1 MEHCVIRSST
11 RLLQYAALLYSISSY
26 RCRGTVWT
34 VPPDARGKIFD
45 TKKNRYVVTEV
56 SLNTVDENAIKDRI
70 LHAVWDLWTSHAEAI
85 YRAMY
90 GAFARAAADITPQI
104 AAQLYAE
111 QYPMLGY
118 DANGKA
124 ITKNV
129 LGKTQA
135 EVKDKLRAAI
145 EDSKKL
151 DPVKAGSYTLEQ
163 WLKLWYSIYVEP
175 QVRYSTRE
183 FYHNAIDHH
192 IIPKLGS
199 VKLEK
204 LTMLQIQQFYNE
216 LLKSGRVQKK
226 NQPELKEH
234 GLSPRMVQCVHVVL
248 NKALEYA
255 VEEKLILANPAK
267 KCKIP
272 KNTRKEMKIL
282 PEALIGPYLSAAKE
296 HGILAPMYLELTTG
310 LRRGEL
316 LALRWEDLDVQ
327 NRTLSINKSVAR
339 QNGKLVISTPK
350 TPNSI
355 RTVLLPED
363 TVKLLVEEHERHPA
377 NPYLF
382 PSPRTGET
390 WDPDGFRR
398 LHDRIIKEIGA
409 EHVRFHDMR
418 HTFATLSLKSGV
430 DVRTLSETL
439 GHFSAGFTLSTY
451 VHSTPGMK
459 QSEADAIGSTIRNAI

>member
-1 MEHCVIRSST
+1 MPKRRANGEGNIRK
-11 RLLQYAALLYSISSY
+11 RKDG
-26 RCRGTVWT
+26 RWEG
-34 VPPDARGKIFD
+34 
-45 TKKNRYVVTEV
+45 RYT
-56 SLNTVDENAIKDRI
+56 A
-70 LHAVWDLWTSHAEAI
+70 
-85 YRAMY
+85 
-90 GAFARAAADITPQI
+90 
-104 AAQLYAE
+104 
-111 QYPMLGY
+111 GY

-129 LGKTQA
+129 LGRTQA

-163 WLKLWYSIYVEP
+163 WLKLWYSVYVEP

-226 NQPELKEH
+226 NQPELREH

-248 NKALEYA
+248 NKALEHA

-296 HGILAPMYLELTTG
+296 HGIFAPMYLELTTG

-339 QNGKLVISTPK
+339 QDGKLVISTPK

-355 RTVLLPED
+355 RTVLLPTD
-363 TVKLLVEEHERHPA
+363 TVKLLVEEHEKHPA

-418 HTFATLSLKSGV
+418 HPYVKHTTKIFSLRLIDFQAQAYPDARRKTRGACQLHRGGQSQSPVRPLCNRKRFSCLPPQSKMSWILYAISMRLSGYTSTRSISSSASSVVSVSASKSALDASFRLSCRACSSCFCFACANT
-430 DVRTLSETL
+430 
-439 GHFSAGFTLSTY
+439 A
-451 VHSTPGMK
+451 
-459 QSEADAIGSTIRNAI
+459 A

>member
-1 MEHCVIRSST
+1 MPKRRANGEGNIRK
-11 RLLQYAALLYSISSY
+11 RKDE
-26 RCRGTVWT
+26 RWKG
-34 VPPDARGKIFD
+34 
-45 TKKNRYVVTEV
+45 RYT
-56 SLNTVDENAIKDRI
+56 A
-70 LHAVWDLWTSHAEAI
+70 
-85 YRAMY
+85 
-90 GAFARAAADITPQI
+90 
-104 AAQLYAE
+104 
-111 QYPMLGY
+111 GY

-163 WLKLWYSIYVEP
+163 WLKLWYTVYVDP
-175 QVRYSTRE
+175 QVRYSTKE

-204 LTMLQIQQFYNE
+204 LAMLQIQQFYNE
-216 LLKSGRVQKK
+216 LLKNGRVQKK

-248 NKALEYA
+248 NKALEHA

-282 PEALIGPYLSAAKE
+282 PEALIGPYLRAAKE

-339 QNGKLVISTPK
+339 QGGKLVISTPK

-355 RTVLLPED
+355 RTVLLPTD
-363 TVKLLVEEHERHPA
+363 TVKLLVEEHEKHPA

-418 HTFATLSLKSGV
+418 HPYVKHTTKIFSLRLMDFQAQAYPDARRKTRGACQLHRGGQSRSPVRPLCNRKRFSCLPPQSKMSWILYAISMRLSGYTSTRSISSSASSVVSVSASKIALDAFLRLSCRACSSCFCFACANT
-430 DVRTLSETL
+430 
-439 GHFSAGFTLSTY
+439 A
-451 VHSTPGMK
+451 
-459 QSEADAIGSTIRNAI
+459 A

>member
-1 MEHCVIRSST
+1 MPKRRANGEGNIRK
-11 RLLQYAALLYSISSY
+11 RKDG
-26 RCRGTVWT
+26 RWEG
-34 VPPDARGKIFD
+34 
-45 TKKNRYVVTEV
+45 RYT
-56 SLNTVDENAIKDRI
+56 A
-70 LHAVWDLWTSHAEAI
+70 
-85 YRAMY
+85 
-90 GAFARAAADITPQI
+90 
-104 AAQLYAE
+104 
-111 QYPMLGY
+111 GY

-163 WLKLWYSIYVEP
+163 WLKLWYSVYVEP

-192 IIPKLGS
+192 IIPKLGG

-248 NKALEYA
+248 NKALEHA

-272 KNTRKEMKIL
+272 KNTREEMNIL

-327 NRTLSINKSVAR
+327 NCTLSINKSVAR

-398 LHDRIIKEIGA
+398 LDTDNLREGETRRFAPRTATKYNKKTKNSLRLMDFQAQAYPDARRKTRGA
-409 EHVRFHDMR
+409 CQLHRGGQSQSPVRPLCNRKQFSCLPPQSKMSWILYAISMR
-418 HTFATLSLKSGV
+418 LSGYTSTRSISSSASSVVSVSASKIALDASLRLSCRACSSCFCFACANT
-430 DVRTLSETL
+430 
-439 GHFSAGFTLSTY
+439 A
-451 VHSTPGMK
+451 
-459 QSEADAIGSTIRNAI
+459 A

>member
-1 MEHCVIRSST
+1 M
-11 RLLQYAALLYSISSY
+11 
-26 RCRGTVWT
+26 
-34 VPPDARGKIFD
+34 
-45 TKKNRYVVTEV
+45 
-56 SLNTVDENAIKDRI
+56 
-70 LHAVWDLWTSHAEAI
+70 
-85 YRAMY
+85 
-90 GAFARAAADITPQI
+90 
-104 AAQLYAE
+104 
-111 QYPMLGY
+111 
-118 DANGKA
+118 
-124 ITKNV
+124 
-129 LGKTQA
+129 
-135 EVKDKLRAAI
+135 
-145 EDSKKL
+145 
-151 DPVKAGSYTLEQ
+151 
-163 WLKLWYSIYVEP
+163 
-175 QVRYSTRE
+175 
-183 FYHNAIDHH
+183 
-192 IIPKLGS
+192 
-199 VKLEK
+199 KLEK

-216 LLKSGRVQKK
+216 LLKSGRIQKK
-226 NQPELKEH
+226 NKPELKEH

-248 NKALEYA
+248 NKALEHA

-272 KNTRKEMKIL
+272 KNTRKEINIL
-282 PEALIGPYLSAAKE
+282 PEALIGSYLSAAKE

-339 QNGKLVISTPK
+339 QDGKLVISTPK

-377 NPYLF
+377 NSYLF

-439 GHFSAGFTLSTY
+439 GHFSAGFTRSTY
-451 VHSTPGMK
+451 VHSTSGMK
-459 QSEADAIGSTIRNAI
+459 QSAADAIGNTIRNAI

>member
-1 MEHCVIRSST
+1 MPKRRANGEGNIRK
-11 RLLQYAALLYSISSY
+11 RKDG
-26 RCRGTVWT
+26 RWEG
-34 VPPDARGKIFD
+34 
-45 TKKNRYVVTEV
+45 RYT
-56 SLNTVDENAIKDRI
+56 A
-70 LHAVWDLWTSHAEAI
+70 
-85 YRAMY
+85 
-90 GAFARAAADITPQI
+90 
-104 AAQLYAE
+104 
-111 QYPMLGY
+111 GY
-118 DANGKA
+118 DANGKV

-129 LGKTQA
+129 LGRTQA

-192 IIPKLGS
+192 IIPKLGN

-316 LALRWEDLDVQ
+316 LALRWGDLDVQ

-339 QNGKLVISTPK
+339 QDGKLVISTPK

-355 RTVLLPED
+355 RTVLLPKD
-363 TVKLLVEEHERHPA
+363 TVGSMLEVLTKFRNVCAHNERLFSYNTKNDISDLPLHKKMQIPQNGQQYIYGKHDYFALVLSFRYLLPNKDFLTYKAQLAKLIDKADRENRQLAGTDLLR
-377 NPYLF
+377 LMGF
-382 PSPRTGET
+382 PENWKKITAY
-390 WDPDGFRR
+390 
-398 LHDRIIKEIGA
+398 KK
-409 EHVRFHDMR
+409 V
-418 HTFATLSLKSGV
+418 
-430 DVRTLSETL
+430 
-439 GHFSAGFTLSTY
+439 
-451 VHSTPGMK
+451 
-459 QSEADAIGSTIRNAI
+459 

>member
-1 MEHCVIRSST
+1 MPKRRANGEGNIRK
-11 RLLQYAALLYSISSY
+11 RKDG
-26 RCRGTVWT
+26 RWEG
-34 VPPDARGKIFD
+34 
-45 TKKNRYVVTEV
+45 RYT
-56 SLNTVDENAIKDRI
+56 A
-70 LHAVWDLWTSHAEAI
+70 
-85 YRAMY
+85 
-90 GAFARAAADITPQI
+90 
-104 AAQLYAE
+104 
-111 QYPMLGY
+111 GY
-118 DANGKA
+118 DANGKV

-129 LGKTQA
+129 LGRTQA
-135 EVKDKLRAAI
+135 EVKDKLRNAI

-163 WLKLWYSIYVEP
+163 WLKLWYSVYVEP

-255 VEEKLILANPAK
+255 VEEKLILVNPAK

-272 KNTRKEMKIL
+272 KNTRKEMNIL

-327 NRTLSINKSVAR
+327 NRTLSINKSVYAQR
-339 QNGKLVISTPK
+339 VQNSLVVCGNTVGLLYGPGAYVQLHQRITLFRGDCIFFFDTAGEQRST
-350 TPNSI
+350 T
-355 RTVLLPED
+355 
-363 TVKLLVEEHERHPA
+363 
-377 NPYLF
+377 
-382 PSPRTGET
+382 
-390 WDPDGFRR
+390 
-398 LHDRIIKEIGA
+398 A
-409 EHVRFHDMR
+409 E
-418 HTFATLSLKSGV
+418 
-430 DVRTLSETL
+430 
-439 GHFSAGFTLSTY
+439 
-451 VHSTPGMK
+451 
-459 QSEADAIGSTIRNAI
+459 

>member
-1 MEHCVIRSST
+1 MPKRRANGEGNIRK
-11 RLLQYAALLYSISSY
+11 RKDG
-26 RCRGTVWT
+26 RWEG
-34 VPPDARGKIFD
+34 
-45 TKKNRYVVTEV
+45 RYT
-56 SLNTVDENAIKDRI
+56 A
-70 LHAVWDLWTSHAEAI
+70 
-85 YRAMY
+85 
-90 GAFARAAADITPQI
+90 
-104 AAQLYAE
+104 
-111 QYPMLGY
+111 GY

-135 EVKDKLRAAI
+135 EVKDKLRTAI

-163 WLKLWYSIYVEP
+163 WLKLWYSVYVEP
-175 QVRYSTRE
+175 QVRYSTKE
-183 FYHNAIDHH
+183 FYHNGIDHH
-192 IIPKLGS
+192 IIPKLGN

-248 NKALEYA
+248 NKALEHA

-272 KNTRKEMKIL
+272 KNTHKEMNIL

-339 QNGKLVISTPK
+339 QDGKLVISTPK

-355 RTVLLPED
+355 RTVLLPTD
-363 TVKLLVEEHERHPA
+363 TVKLLVEEHEKHPA

-418 HTFATLSLKSGV
+418 HPYVKHTTKIFSLRLMDFQAQAYPDARRKTRGACQLLRVGQSRSPVRPLCNRKRFSCLPPQSKMSWILYAISMRLSGYTSTRSISSSASSVVSVSASKIALDAFLRLSCRACSSCFCFACANT
-430 DVRTLSETL
+430 
-439 GHFSAGFTLSTY
+439 A
-451 VHSTPGMK
+451 
-459 QSEADAIGSTIRNAI
+459 A

>member
-1 MEHCVIRSST
+1 MPKRRANGEGNIRK
-11 RLLQYAALLYSISSY
+11 RKDG
-26 RCRGTVWT
+26 RWEG
-34 VPPDARGKIFD
+34 
-45 TKKNRYVVTEV
+45 RYT
-56 SLNTVDENAIKDRI
+56 A
-70 LHAVWDLWTSHAEAI
+70 
-85 YRAMY
+85 
-90 GAFARAAADITPQI
+90 
-104 AAQLYAE
+104 
-111 QYPMLGY
+111 GY

-135 EVKDKLRAAI
+135 EVKDKLRTAI

-151 DPVKAGSYTLEQ
+151 DPVKAGSYTLEK
-163 WLKLWYSIYVEP
+163 WLKLWYSVYVEP
-175 QVRYSTRE
+175 QVRYSTKE

-192 IIPKLGS
+192 IIPKLGN

-226 NQPELKEH
+226 NQPELKEL

-255 VEEKLILANPAK
+255 VEEKLILVNPAK

-272 KNTRKEMKIL
+272 KNTHKGMNIL

-339 QNGKLVISTPK
+339 QDGKLVISTPK

-418 HTFATLSLKSGV
+418 HPYVKHTTKIFSLRLMDFQAQACPDARRKTRGACQLLRVGQSRSPVRPLCNRKRFSCLPPQSKMSWILYAISMRLSGYTSTRSISSSASSVVSVSASKIALDAFLRLSCRACSSCFCFACANT
-430 DVRTLSETL
+430 
-439 GHFSAGFTLSTY
+439 A
-451 VHSTPGMK
+451 
-459 QSEADAIGSTIRNAI
+459 A

>member
-1 MEHCVIRSST
+1 MPKRRANGEGNIRK
-11 RLLQYAALLYSISSY
+11 RKDG
-26 RCRGTVWT
+26 RWEG
-34 VPPDARGKIFD
+34 
-45 TKKNRYVVTEV
+45 RYT
-56 SLNTVDENAIKDRI
+56 A
-70 LHAVWDLWTSHAEAI
+70 
-85 YRAMY
+85 
-90 GAFARAAADITPQI
+90 
-104 AAQLYAE
+104 
-111 QYPMLGY
+111 GY
-118 DANGKA
+118 DANGKV

-129 LGKTQA
+129 LGRTQA
-135 EVKDKLRAAI
+135 EVKDKLRTAI
-145 EDSKKL
+145 EDSRKL
-151 DPVKAGSYTLEQ
+151 DPVKAGSYTFEQ
-163 WLKLWYSIYVEP
+163 WLKLWYSVYVEP

-248 NKALEYA
+248 NKALEHA

-272 KNTRKEMKIL
+272 KNARKEMNIL

-339 QNGKLVISTPK
+339 QDGKLVISTPK

-363 TVKLLVEEHERHPA
+363 TVKLLVEEHEKHPA

-459 QSEADAIGSTIRNAI
+459 QSAADAIGNTIRNAI

>member
-1 MEHCVIRSST
+1 MPKRRANGEGNIRK
-11 RLLQYAALLYSISSY
+11 RKDG
-26 RCRGTVWT
+26 RWEG
-34 VPPDARGKIFD
+34 
-45 TKKNRYVVTEV
+45 RYT
-56 SLNTVDENAIKDRI
+56 AG
-70 LHAVWDLWTSHAEAI
+70 
-85 YRAMY
+85 Y
-90 GAFARAAADITPQI
+90 G
-104 AAQLYAE
+104 
-111 QYPMLGY
+111 
-118 DANGKA
+118 ANGKA

-135 EVKDKLRAAI
+135 EVKDKLRTAI

-163 WLKLWYSIYVEP
+163 WLKLWYSVYVEP
-175 QVRYSTRE
+175 QVRYSTKE

-226 NQPELKEH
+226 NHPELKEH

-272 KNTRKEMKIL
+272 KNMRKEMNVL

-327 NRTLSINKSVAR
+327 SRTLSINKSVAR
-339 QNGKLVISTPK
+339 QDGKLVISTPK

-355 RTVLLPED
+355 RTVLLPEE

-382 PSPRTGET
+382 PSPRTRET

-418 HTFATLSLKSGV
+418 HPYVKHTTKIFSLRLMDFQAQAYPDARRKTRGACQLHRGGQSRSPVRPLYNRKRFSCLPPQSKMSWILYAISMRLSGYTSTRSISISASSVVSASASKIALDASFRLSCRACSSCFCFACANT
-430 DVRTLSETL
+430 
-439 GHFSAGFTLSTY
+439 A
-451 VHSTPGMK
+451 
-459 QSEADAIGSTIRNAI
+459 A

>member
-1 MEHCVIRSST
+1 MPKRRANGEGNIRK
-11 RLLQYAALLYSISSY
+11 RKDG
-26 RCRGTVWT
+26 RWEG
-34 VPPDARGKIFD
+34 
-45 TKKNRYVVTEV
+45 RYT
-56 SLNTVDENAIKDRI
+56 A
-70 LHAVWDLWTSHAEAI
+70 
-85 YRAMY
+85 
-90 GAFARAAADITPQI
+90 
-104 AAQLYAE
+104 
-111 QYPMLGY
+111 GY

-135 EVKDKLRAAI
+135 EVKDKLRTAI

-163 WLKLWYSIYVEP
+163 WLKLWYSVYVEP

-248 NKALEYA
+248 NKALEHA

-267 KCKIP
+267 NCKIP
-272 KNTRKEMKIL
+272 KNARKEMKIL
-282 PEALIGPYLSAAKE
+282 PEALIGPYLNAAKE

-327 NRTLSINKSVAR
+327 NRTLSINKSVAAGR
-339 QNGKLVISTPK
+339 KAGHQYAQNAKFH
-350 TPNSI
+350 PNGS
-355 RTVLLPED
+355 
-363 TVKLLVEEHERHPA
+363 
-377 NPYLF
+377 
-382 PSPRTGET
+382 SPRG
-390 WDPDGFRR
+390 
-398 LHDRIIKEIGA
+398 H
-409 EHVRFHDMR
+409 
-418 HTFATLSLKSGV
+418 
-430 DVRTLSETL
+430 SETSC
-439 GHFSAGFTLSTY
+439 GRTRTPPCESIFVPISAHRRDVG
-451 VHSTPGMK
+451 PGWLP
-459 QSEADAIGSTIRNAI
+459 QAARTDHQGDWRGTCEIS

>member
-1 MEHCVIRSST
+1 MKSNSKNAKGSGTIRKRSDG
-11 RLLQYAALLYSISSY
+11 R
-26 RCRGTVWT
+26 WE
-34 VPPDARGKIFD
+34 ARYTTGIDPKTGK
-45 TKKNRYVVTEV
+45 
-56 SLNTVDENAIKDRI
+56 
-70 LHAVWDLWTSHAEAI
+70 
-85 YRAMY
+85 
-90 GAFARAAADITPQI
+90 QI
-104 AAQLYAE
+104 QKSVY
-111 QYPMLGY
+111 
-118 DANGKA
+118 
-124 ITKNV
+124 
-129 LGKTQA
+129 GKTQKEVRQKLTEVTA
-135 EVKDKLRAAI
+135 EIDSGTYLEQTVGEWLDTWLKTYALYSVK
-145 EDSKKL
+145 
-151 DPVKAGSYTLEQ
+151 SYTYDAYER
-163 WLKLWYSIYVEP
+163 SCNI
-175 QVRYSTRE
+175 
-183 FYHNAIDHH
+183 H
-192 IIPKLGS
+192 IKPALGRIRLS
-199 VKLEK
+199 A
-204 LTMLQIQQFYNE
+204 LTAPQIQQFYNE
-216 LLKSGRVQKK
+216 LLKNGRVQKK

-248 NKALEYA
+248 NKALEHA

-272 KNTRKEMKIL
+272 KNTRKEMNIL

-327 NRTLSINKSVAR
+327 SRTLSINKSVAR

-363 TVKLLVEEHERHPA
+363 TVKLLIEEHDRHPA
-377 NPYLF
+377 NSYLF

-459 QSEADAIGSTIRNAI
+459 QNAADAIGSTIRNAI

>member
-1 MEHCVIRSST
+1 MPKRRANGEGNIRK
-11 RLLQYAALLYSISSY
+11 RKDG
-26 RCRGTVWT
+26 RWEG
-34 VPPDARGKIFD
+34 
-45 TKKNRYVVTEV
+45 RYT
-56 SLNTVDENAIKDRI
+56 A
-70 LHAVWDLWTSHAEAI
+70 
-85 YRAMY
+85 
-90 GAFARAAADITPQI
+90 
-104 AAQLYAE
+104 
-111 QYPMLGY
+111 GY

-135 EVKDKLRAAI
+135 EVKDKLRTAI

-151 DPVKAGSYTLEQ
+151 DPVNAGSYTLEQ
-163 WLKLWYSIYVEP
+163 WLKLWYSVYVEP

-272 KNTRKEMKIL
+272 KNTRKEMNIL

-355 RTVLLPED
+355 RTVLLPAD
-363 TVKLLVEEHERHPA
+363 TIKLLVEEHPRHPA

-382 PSPRTGET
+382 PSPRTGGM
-390 WDPDGFRR
+390 WDPDAFRR
-398 LHDRIIKEIGA
+398 LHDRILNEIGA

-418 HTFATLSLKSGV
+418 HPYVKHTTKIFSLRLMDFQAQAYPDARRKTRGACQLLRGGQSRSPVRPLCNRERFSYLPPQSKMSWILYAISIRLSGYTSTRSISSSASSVVSVSASKIALDASMRLSCRACSSCFCFACANT
-430 DVRTLSETL
+430 
-439 GHFSAGFTLSTY
+439 A
-451 VHSTPGMK
+451 
-459 QSEADAIGSTIRNAI
+459 A

>member
-1 MEHCVIRSST
+1 MPKRRANGEGNIRK
-11 RLLQYAALLYSISSY
+11 RKDG
-26 RCRGTVWT
+26 RWEG
-34 VPPDARGKIFD
+34 
-45 TKKNRYVVTEV
+45 RYT
-56 SLNTVDENAIKDRI
+56 A
-70 LHAVWDLWTSHAEAI
+70 
-85 YRAMY
+85 
-90 GAFARAAADITPQI
+90 
-104 AAQLYAE
+104 
-111 QYPMLGY
+111 GY

-135 EVKDKLRAAI
+135 EVKDKLRTAI

-163 WLKLWYSIYVEP
+163 WLKLWYSVYVEP
-175 QVRYSTRE
+175 QVRYSTKE

-192 IIPKLGS
+192 IIPQLGS

-272 KNTRKEMKIL
+272 KNTCKEMNIL

-327 NRTLSINKSVAR
+327 NRTLSVNKSVAR
-339 QNGKLVISTPK
+339 QDGKLVISTPK

-355 RTVLLPED
+355 RTVLLPEE
-363 TVKLLVEEHERHPA
+363 TVKLLVEEHERHPV

-390 WDPDGFRR
+390 WDLDGFRR

-418 HTFATLSLKSGV
+418 HP
-430 DVRTLSETL
+430 
-439 GHFSAGFTLSTY
+439 Y
-451 VHSTPGMK
+451 VKHTTK
-459 QSEADAIGSTIRNAI
+459 FLACA

>member
-1 MEHCVIRSST
+1 MPKRRANGEGNIRK
-11 RLLQYAALLYSISSY
+11 RKDG
-26 RCRGTVWT
+26 RWEG
-34 VPPDARGKIFD
+34 
-45 TKKNRYVVTEV
+45 RYT
-56 SLNTVDENAIKDRI
+56 A
-70 LHAVWDLWTSHAEAI
+70 
-85 YRAMY
+85 
-90 GAFARAAADITPQI
+90 
-104 AAQLYAE
+104 
-111 QYPMLGY
+111 GY
-118 DANGKA
+118 NANGKA

-163 WLKLWYSIYVEP
+163 WLKLWYSVYVEP
-175 QVRYSTRE
+175 QVRYSTKE

-192 IIPKLGS
+192 IIPELGS
-199 VKLEK
+199 TKLEK
-204 LTMLQIQQFYNE
+204 LSMLQIQRFYNE
-216 LLKSGRVQKK
+216 LLKNGRVQKP
-226 NQPELKEH
+226 NQPELH
-234 GLSPRMVQCVHVVL
+234 DRSLSPRMVQSVHVVL
-248 NKALEYA
+248 NKALEHA
-255 VEEKLILANPAK
+255 VEEKLILTNPAK

-272 KNTRKEMKIL
+272 KNTNRQMKIL
-282 PEALIGPYLSAAKE
+282 PEAMIGPYLSAAKE
-296 HGILAPMYLELTTG
+296 HGVLAPMYLELTTG

-316 LALRWEDLDVQ
+316 LALRWADLDRE
-327 NRTLSINKSVAR
+327 NRTISISKSVAR
-339 QNGKLVISTPK
+339 QGGKLVVSTPK

-451 VHSTPGMK
+451 VHSTSGMK
-459 QSEADAIGSTIRNAI
+459 QSAADAIGNTIRNAI

>member
-1 MEHCVIRSST
+1 MPKRRANGEGNIRK
-11 RLLQYAALLYSISSY
+11 RKDG
-26 RCRGTVWT
+26 RWEG
-34 VPPDARGKIFD
+34 
-45 TKKNRYVVTEV
+45 RYT
-56 SLNTVDENAIKDRI
+56 A
-70 LHAVWDLWTSHAEAI
+70 
-85 YRAMY
+85 
-90 GAFARAAADITPQI
+90 
-104 AAQLYAE
+104 
-111 QYPMLGY
+111 GY

-129 LGKTQA
+129 LGRTQA

-163 WLKLWYSIYVEP
+163 WLKLWYSVYVEP

-192 IIPKLGS
+192 IIPELGN

-216 LLKSGRVQKK
+216 LLKTGRVQKK

-255 VEEKLILANPAK
+255 VEEKLILVNPAK

-282 PEALIGPYLSAAKE
+282 PETLIGPYLSAAKE
-296 HGILAPMYLELTTG
+296 HGIIAPMYLELTTG

-327 NRTLSINKSVAR
+327 NRTLSVNKSVAR

-418 HTFATLSLKSGV
+418 HPYVKHTTKIFSLRLMDFQAQAYPDARRKTRGACQLLRVGQSRSPVRPLCNRKRFSCLPPQSKMSWILYAISMRLSGYTSTRSISSSASSVVSVSASKIALDASMRLSCRACSSCFCFACANT
-430 DVRTLSETL
+430 
-439 GHFSAGFTLSTY
+439 A
-451 VHSTPGMK
+451 
-459 QSEADAIGSTIRNAI
+459 A

>member
-1 MEHCVIRSST
+1 MPKRRANGEGNIRK
-11 RLLQYAALLYSISSY
+11 RKDG
-26 RCRGTVWT
+26 RWEG
-34 VPPDARGKIFD
+34 
-45 TKKNRYVVTEV
+45 RYT
-56 SLNTVDENAIKDRI
+56 A
-70 LHAVWDLWTSHAEAI
+70 
-85 YRAMY
+85 
-90 GAFARAAADITPQI
+90 
-104 AAQLYAE
+104 
-111 QYPMLGY
+111 GY

-151 DPVKAGSYTLEQ
+151 DPVKAGSYSLEQ
-163 WLKLWYSIYVEP
+163 WLKLWYSVYVEP
-175 QVRYSTRE
+175 QVRYSTQE

-226 NQPELKEH
+226 NQPELREH
-234 GLSPRMVQCVHVVL
+234 GLSSRMVQCVHVVL
-248 NKALEYA
+248 NKALEHA

-272 KNTRKEMKIL
+272 KNTRKEMNIL

-339 QNGKLVISTPK
+339 QDGKLVISTPK

-418 HTFATLSLKSGV
+418 HPYVKHTTKIFSLRLMDFQAQAYPDARRKTRGACQLLRVGQSRSPVRPLYNRKRFSCLPPQSKMSWILYAISMRLSGYTSTRSISISASSVVSASASKIALDASLRLSCRACSSCFCFACANT
-430 DVRTLSETL
+430 
-439 GHFSAGFTLSTY
+439 A
-451 VHSTPGMK
+451 
-459 QSEADAIGSTIRNAI
+459 A

>member
-1 MEHCVIRSST
+1 MKERCDREWPQRSFWCSLGEIRGWDHNPKQLNNQQRGQLRSLFRRKT
-11 RLLQYAALLYSISSY
+11 G
-26 RCRGTVWT
+26 CRGWGCKQ
-34 VPPDARGKIFD
+34 PRPRP
-45 TKKNRYVVTEV
+45 R
-56 SLNTVDENAIKDRI
+56 
-70 LHAVWDLWTSHAEAI
+70 AVRTAKLCPRCS
-85 YRAMY
+85 
-90 GAFARAAADITPQI
+90 PS
-104 AAQLYAE
+104 
-111 QYPMLGY
+111 
-118 DANGKA
+118 
-124 ITKNV
+124 
-129 LGKTQA
+129 LGKYGRK
-135 EVKDKLRAAI
+135 ENHSD
-145 EDSKKL
+145 
-151 DPVKAGSYTLEQ
+151 YT
-163 WLKLWYSIYVEP
+163 SD
-175 QVRYSTRE
+175 
-183 FYHNAIDHH
+183 YHNAIDHH
-192 IIPKLGS
+192 IIPKLGN

-248 NKALEYA
+248 NKALEHA
-255 VEEKLILANPAK
+255 VEEKLILANPVK

-272 KNTRKEMKIL
+272 KNTHKEMNIL
-282 PEALIGPYLSAAKE
+282 PEALIGPYLSAAKA

-339 QNGKLVISTPK
+339 QDGKLVISTPK

-398 LHDRIIKEIGA
+398 LHDRIINEIGA

-459 QSEADAIGSTIRNAI
+459 QSAADAIGNTIRNAI